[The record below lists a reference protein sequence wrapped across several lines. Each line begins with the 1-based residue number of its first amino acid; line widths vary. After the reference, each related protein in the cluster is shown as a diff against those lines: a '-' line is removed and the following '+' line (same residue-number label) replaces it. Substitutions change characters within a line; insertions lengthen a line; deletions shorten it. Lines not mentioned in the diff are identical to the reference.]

1 MPYDHEIEVAL
12 KIAQG
17 AGELALGYFEQET
30 LTEEKADLSPVTIA
44 DRECEKFISRLLE
57 ASFPE
62 DGIVGEEGA
71 DRASIS
77 GRRWLI
83 DPIDGT
89 RDFVRRNPYWSV
101 QLALQD
107 GGHVVL
113 GIIHLP
119 RLGETVQAVKGSG
132 CYWNDVRVHVSGID
146 RLEKAV
152 LNVGGFA
159 SVWRKWPPDAV
170 RYLTEKCWTVR
181 AYGGCY
187 DVVMIARGKVDV
199 WLSGSGMVWDYAP
212 ARIIAEECGASF
224 LTSSGEDRI
233 DADNCLLCAPLLEP
247 ELRRI
252 LGIKHLRPP
261 T

>member
-1 MPYDHEIEVAL
+1 MPYHHEIEVAL
-12 KIAQG
+12 NIADG
-17 AGELALGYFEQET
+17 AGKLALGYFDQET

-44 DRECEKFISRLLE
+44 DRECEKFISGRLE
-57 ASFPE
+57 ANFPE

-71 DRASIS
+71 YKVSIS

-107 GGHVVL
+107 NGRVVL
-113 GIIHLP
+113 GLIHLP

-132 CYWNDVRVHVSGID
+132 CYWNDARVQGSSIG
-146 RLEKAV
+146 RLDKAI
-152 LNVGGFA
+152 LTVGGFA
-159 SVWRKWPPDAV
+159 SVWGKWPPEGV
-170 RYLTEKCWTVR
+170 RYLTEKCWGVR

-199 WLSGSGMVWDYAP
+199 WLSGSGMEWDYAP
-212 ARIIAEECGASF
+212 ARIIAEECGVSF
-224 LTSSGEDRI
+224 LTRSGEDRI
-233 DADNCLLCAPLLEP
+233 DADNCLLCPPRLEP

-252 LGIKHLRPP
+252 LGIKLA
-261 T
+261 TE